1 MYYKIRNKILFR
13 QYGHYG
19 YITDNSEFG
28 FRLLNDTNIQL
39 GETFVSEVGS
49 IMLSKL
55 SKNPR
60 EIDDIIDDLME
71 IFQNVERKTVK
82 ADTME
87 FFQQFVNQGYLSAG
101 ASPETCL
108 DQNQPFSS
116 TATETDKKKITS
128 SEEEGSIPPIGP
140 NDFLRSIHF
149 DVASACNEHCVH
161 CYVPD
166 RCKTKTIESK
176 LFFQVLQ
183 EARDLNAIHVTLSG
197 GEPLLHKDLTA
208 FLERS
213 RELDLPVNVLSN
225 LTLLTDDIIAEM
237 KRNPLLSV
245 QTSLYSMDAQT
256 HDSITGLP
264 GSFEKTVSGVLRVSS
279 AGIPVQIS
287 CPIMKQNVDSFFDVV
302 VWGKRQNIAVAVEP
316 MIFASYDHSRNNVQN
331 RISPIQFKNI
341 LDQKMSEN
349 YAATLREVAM
359 EKESLTEDDPICSVC
374 RYSLCVS
381 VDGDVFPCAGW
392 QSNAI
397 GNLNQCTLKEI
408 WETSEEVKH
417 LRSIKRRDFPKCVD
431 CEDRGYCT
439 VCMMANSNENPNGNP
454 FLIDN
459 FRCQV
464 AAMTHRK
471 VIDLLQDAAHNESEI
486 SAELQ

>member
-213 RELDLPVNVLSN
+213 RELDLSVNVLSN

-331 RISPIQFKNI
+331 RISPIQFKNHFR
-341 LDQKMSEN
+341 SEN
-349 YAATLREVAM
+349 VGKLRCNPPRSGNGKRISNRRRSHLLRV
-359 EKESLTEDDPICSVC
+359 SVQP
-374 RYSLCVS
+374 LCVS
-381 VDGDVFPCAGW
+381 RWRCLSVRRLA
-392 QSNAI
+392 
-397 GNLNQCTLKEI
+397 
-408 WETSEEVKH
+408 VK
-417 LRSIKRRDFPKCVD
+417 R
-431 CEDRGYCT
+431 
-439 VCMMANSNENPNGNP
+439 
-454 FLIDN
+454 
-459 FRCQV
+459 
-464 AAMTHRK
+464 HRK
-471 VIDLLQDAAHNESEI
+471 PKPMHSERNLGNI
-486 SAELQ
+486 RGSQAFAKHQKKGFSKMRRLRGSRILHCLYDG